1 MHALCGS
8 VLFIPRLTTGD
19 NGVGQRVYETL
30 RDKKGVEVDGCATCW
45 QQCDVA
51 HERTEESWW
60 YTPVKNKQKLRS
72 R

>member
-1 MHALCGS
+1 M
-8 VLFIPRLTTGD
+8 
-19 NGVGQRVYETL
+19 GQRVYETL